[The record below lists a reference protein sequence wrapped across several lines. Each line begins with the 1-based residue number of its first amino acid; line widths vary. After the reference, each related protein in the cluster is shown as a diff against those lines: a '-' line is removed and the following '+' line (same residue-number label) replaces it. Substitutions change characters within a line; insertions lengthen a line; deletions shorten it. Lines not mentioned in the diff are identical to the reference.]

1 MGFVASDV
9 FSCYTQ
15 TSIPSNTIGRIHQY
29 PLKGVFFL
37 QKVTIFGCCELSF
50 KPLLALSNNVAGYHQ
65 GNSVENQ
72 GNDIPKYKWVKI
84 GISDS
89 ITEEQKKA
97 ILKLPPKMINRCKAL
112 MQQII
117 CYSSE
122 KGSVLLLLEA
132 WVKSMKPERAD
143 WLVILKELDRLN
155 HPMYFEVA
163 ELCLLEESFEANV
176 RDYTK
181 IIHGYAKQKRLKEA
195 ESVLLS
201 MKSRGFTCDQVTLT
215 ALVHMYSK
223 AGNLKLAEDTFEEMK
238 LLGVPLD
245 KRSFGSMIMAY
256 VRAGKL
262 GQGEALLKEMEEQ
275 ETYAGREVYK
285 ALLRAYSMIGDS
297 KGAQRVFDAL
307 QLAGVIPDATICGL
321 LMNAYIMAGQ
331 LSEACIAFQNMRRV
345 GIEPNDKCITLL
357 LTAYETENNLSKALD
372 VLMDLE
378 RDGFVLGREASEL
391 LARWFKRLGVVGE
404 VELVLRDY
412 SSNLLH

>member
-9 FSCYTQ
+9 LCCSTQ
-15 TSIPSNTIGRIHQY
+15 TSILSNTIGRIHQY
-29 PLKGVFFL
+29 PLKGVIFL
-37 QKVTIFGCCELSF
+37 QKVAIFENRELGF
-50 KPLLALSNNVAGYHQ
+50 RPLLAVSNVAVHQ
-65 GNSVENQ
+65 KGSAENQ
-72 GNDIPKYKWVKI
+72 VNDKPRYKWVKI
-84 GISDS
+84 GSDV
-89 ITEEQKKA
+89 TEEQQRA

-117 CYSSE
+117 CYSPE
-122 KGSVLLLLEA
+122 KGSVSLLLEA
-132 WVKSMKPERAD
+132 WVKSMKPDRAD
-143 WLVILKELDRLN
+143 WLAVLKELDRLN
-155 HPMYFEVA
+155 HPMYLEVA
-163 ELCLLEESFEANV
+163 ELSLLAESFEANI

-181 IIHGYAKQKRLKEA
+181 IIHGYAKHNRLKEA
-195 ESVLLS
+195 ESVFLS
-201 MKSRGFTCDQVTLT
+201 MKSRGFTCDQVTMT

-223 AGNLKLAEDTFEEMK
+223 AGNLKLAEDTFEEMR

-245 KRSFGSMIMAY
+245 KRSFGSIIMAY

-275 ETYAGREVYK
+275 EIYAGPEVYK
-285 ALLRAYSMIGDS
+285 ALLRAYSMSGDS
-297 KGAQRVFDAL
+297 KGAQRVFDTI

-331 LSEACIAFQNMRRV
+331 LSEACITFENMRIV

-357 LTAYETENNLSKALD
+357 LTAYETENKLSKALD

-378 RDGFVLGREASEL
+378 RDGVVLGREASEL

-412 SSNLLH
+412 ASNCALLN